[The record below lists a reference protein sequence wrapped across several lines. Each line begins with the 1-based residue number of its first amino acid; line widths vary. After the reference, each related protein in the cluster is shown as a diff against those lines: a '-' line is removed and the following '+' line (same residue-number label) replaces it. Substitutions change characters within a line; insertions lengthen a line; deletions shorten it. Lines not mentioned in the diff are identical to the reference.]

1 MKVRNKLADEDV
13 VAMNRYQM
21 PSSNSH
27 LHHRQEPYATVPEPA
42 APKLG
47 SMLATISR
55 AGLDSLANSSVKKD
69 DPRITECTV
78 VGSYNWLNRKNS
90 TIVIPG
96 KPPAWTPTAA
106 PENLPEDNGEY
117 FRDPNAAR
125 YPSYP
130 LQPAVEAIL
139 RMNDTFESN
148 NVDIVACGSTMG
160 NLLRYVRNIDKGF
173 RIIIEAV
180 GSTVFF
186 VCRENSPTETI
197 PGVRGY
203 GHTFPEASTT
213 WEEGVKGSES
223 HQRMVQY
230 NFAGLRCVVR
240 FEADGYFP
248 TSPISQA
255 GYALN
260 EVQNRADLLSALFEE
275 STVTSHAPEDKEHLV
290 IQTGGQSVSQS
301 SIFNLKTRSFR
312 RKDDNILGEEL
323 PRMWVSQISNFIL
336 AFHEDGLFNDVRV
349 QDVREE
355 VKIWEKE
362 QENSLRQF
370 AALLKVLTA
379 FAQGRADGR
388 FEVVHDEESKILQFR
403 ELDRN
408 VNRALPESL
417 KERWSSGST
426 AAVVLGGISSDDWSE
441 KDFTACLASTCGY
454 CGHCTY

>member
-1 MKVRNKLADEDV
+1 
-13 VAMNRYQM
+13 
-21 PSSNSH
+21 
-27 LHHRQEPYATVPEPA
+27 
-42 APKLG
+42 
-47 SMLATISR
+47 MLATISR
-55 AGLDSLANSSVKKD
+55 AGLDSLANSSVNKD
-69 DPRITECTV
+69 DPRVTECTV
-78 VGSYNWLNRKNS
+78 IGSYNWLNRKNS
-90 TIVIPG
+90 IIVIPG
-96 KPPAWTPTAA
+96 KPPAWTPMAA
-106 PENLPEDNGEY
+106 LENLAEDNGEY

-160 NLLRYVRNIDKGF
+160 NLLRYVRNIDKDY

-186 VCRENSPTETI
+186 VCWENSPTETI

-223 HQRMVQY
+223 HQRML
-230 NFAGLRCVVR
+230 GM
-240 FEADGYFP
+240 
-248 TSPISQA
+248 
-255 GYALN
+255 
-260 EVQNRADLLSALFEE
+260 LSALFEE

-370 AALLKVLTA
+370 AALLKFLTA
-379 FAQGRADGR
+379 FAQGRADGW

-403 ELDRN
+403 ELDKN

-426 AAVVLGGISSDDWSE
+426 AAVVLGGISSDDWVE
-441 KDFTACLASTCGY
+441 APK
-454 CGHCTY
+454 

>member
-1 MKVRNKLADEDV
+1 MDK
-13 VAMNRYQM
+13 
-21 PSSNSH
+21 SH
-27 LHHRQEPYATVPEPA
+27 TSKIGLDAGHH
-42 APKLG
+42 
-47 SMLATISR
+47 SR
-55 AGLDSLANSSVKKD
+55 AGLDSLANSSVNKD

-78 VGSYNWLNRKNS
+78 VGSYNWLNRKNP

-96 KPPAWTPTAA
+96 KPPAWTPMAA
-106 PENLPEDNGEY
+106 PENLLEDIGEY

-139 RMNDTFESN
+139 RMNDTSESN
-148 NVDIVACGSTMG
+148 NVDIVACGSAMG
-160 NLLRYVRNIDKGF
+160 NLLRYVRNIDKDF
-173 RIIIEAV
+173 KIIIEAV

-186 VCRENSPTETI
+186 VRRENSPTETI

-312 RKDDNILGEEL
+312 RKDDSILGEEL
-323 PRMWVSQISNFIL
+323 PRMWVSQISNFNL
-336 AFHEDGLFNDVRV
+336 AFHEDGLFND
-349 QDVREE
+349 
-355 VKIWEKE
+355 
-362 QENSLRQF
+362 F

-388 FEVVHDEESKILQFR
+388 FEVVHDEESKEAPLQSYTGAYQAMIGLR
-403 ELDRN
+403 PTNDEVLNLD
-408 VNRALPESL
+408 
-417 KERWSSGST
+417 WGSE
-426 AAVVLGGISSDDWSE
+426 SE
-441 KDFTACLASTCGY
+441 KDHTACSASTCGY
-454 CGHCTY
+454 CRHFCTY